1 MKTIIINK
9 QQVIPSSS
17 NSSSIEGTQKTLP
30 SSSQQTSP
38 RSLVQVKIPPNSQ
51 SSNKGGSTNLVKYAK
66 VILASRP
73 TEPGKGTNDGADAK
87 GQLISKPVIQLKG
100 KGSTLTTFKVLPSNI
115 FQKGSN
121 VFGSKQ
127 RLIIKRAVVPSGLN
141 VNTAAQ
147 GDGKKIVDN
156 PKVDGESL
164 RKNSTNDSAI
174 EAAVASITGDFMKDM
189 LENFD

>member
-17 NSSSIEGTQKTLP
+17 NSSSIEASQKTLP
-30 SSSQQTSP
+30 SSSQTSP
-38 RSLVQVKIPPNSQ
+38 RNLVQLKIPPNSQ
-51 SSNKGGSTNLVKYAK
+51 SSNKGVSPNLVKYTK

-73 TEPGKGTNDGADAK
+73 SEAGKGANDNSDPK
-87 GQLISKPVIQLKG
+87 SQLGNKPVIQLKG
-100 KGSTLTTFKVLPSNI
+100 KGSTLTTFKVLPGNI
-115 FQKGSN
+115 FHKSSN
-121 VFGSKQ
+121 VFSPKQ

-141 VNTAAQ
+141 VNAAVQ
-147 GDGKKIVDN
+147 GDGKKLIDN

-174 EAAVASITGDFMKDM
+174 EAAVASITGDYMKDM
-189 LENFD
+189 LGHFD